1 MPNVAIHLRRILIVL
16 LAACGLSHADKTL
29 MWLTDW
35 YQGNLDS
42 VVITSVSIPHYGDTG
57 TAKDGYYY
65 GKTDLSLAR
74 TNAYAPFIKVNS
86 KVSNDGKPDSLK
98 VPKELARYW
107 YAQPNFNDG
116 NFKGGMVNVMLK
128 FQSFNHTYQ
137 QGPPAHIQ
145 LDKGTGTGQTGQLN
159 QGSSSKLG
167 FIDSCIDKYNSDT
180 LWMYAS
186 TSDSTISPGYVGN
199 SISCADHNPFFI
211 KVGTV
216 HVYNPWPGKS
226 LYIQQGG
233 QWYPLFADSG
243 RQGWQSTTL
252 WASASADTSFKVRIA
267 SGKPGTAG
275 STLLYLDASGISTSA
290 GGPTFD
296 FSSAPGSEQWII
308 PPTSSGTK
316 PKAVTKA
323 PIIKTVL
330 MIQRPNWNAS
340 GVRVLWKGYDSRFIA
355 GSTSYCSW
363 YSLALYDGIVPD
375 SIVLENP
382 VGDTLYGMNGLE
394 PTPAPLSSYKAWIPL
409 GQSVSQ
415 DTTWIVTNGPLAT
428 FPKSPNPS
436 TLKLCDTKTLAFSAY
451 DYADGSFM
459 VSGSKYFYAPFAET
473 NSGVVYPSGSSKGQS
488 TDNCPSAGGGATKG
502 LVLTTLNKLGR
513 PQWSGKIDCDIG
525 DTLSGPQNWFD
536 PLTISGTRVNA
547 YKCVPLALKLDQDD
561 GYYKYSS
568 GNFFPLSDDSDI
580 PSPYR
585 PGNNASDFHFA
596 MHAKASFEY
605 VRGLTFKFSGDDDVW
620 IFINKKL
627 ALDLGG
633 QHGPM
638 SGAIDLDKL
647 GLVEGKSYQFDMF
660 YCERH
665 QTGSNIGI
673 QTTMN
678 LVPIVEVNFD
688 TTASNTSKKDVLV
701 KTVETTTN
709 TSVCPEDG
717 ASTTQTTVAGRSA
730 VYLIYP
736 DGTQEAV
743 DSIKY
748 KDVGLAITDQFSH
761 ITIDTLKLQKSG
773 LFTQSGQYQILI
785 SMGTENYSIGFSIVT
800 RNIDAV
806 ATIYDRNGD
815 GRADSV
821 FVNGDGASPAFKG
834 AFQAVFHWADNTG
847 TADSVVVGADSLHSG
862 LGDSTASA
870 TFAPLPLRT
879 SCPPEGCTGLMG
891 RLWGLQSDTVKNR
904 IVELRDGI
912 APVADSAWLVYDTT
926 GTGMD
931 TLYVRASEAL
941 LRYAGSTAL
950 PAGDSTWAI
959 LGNSAVPRP
968 LAASGILSEA
978 LLAIPLDPATDP
990 VVASDSVRLGGYA
1003 ADLSG
1008 NAPGARS
1015 RWVPISAK
1023 PHLRAWMLD
1032 RDGDGMPDS
1041 VVLSA
1046 KGDLSSVDTLRV
1058 HWKTYDGIDTT
1069 LIVATPGGVS
1079 GGVKLPASTL
1089 QNATYCKG
1097 CTIDIVGAASLPASV
1112 PLADSVAPVPVK
1124 ATLITAGA
1132 SSPDT
1137 LEVIV
1142 SEGFKASGKDFV
1154 RLSSDSA
1161 GTQTTIP
1168 AAAILDAS
1176 ITGST
1181 LRLIVASGTLDV
1193 SQDWLRLT
1201 AGVQDSTGAT
1211 VGTLAKWVHLKIRP
1225 SGSASLFDADGD
1237 GRADSVFFTV
1247 RGSISSLNATTAT
1260 LSWKDVDGRTIH
1272 RTWPLGNST
1281 SGSFGLHPSDSTLW
1295 FPFGAT
1301 SCPGSNCT
1309 IALGDVEWPLQDSVA
1324 PVALSGRYSFGTG
1337 TAPDTLRVK
1346 LSETATGDYNNAHW
1360 MDFGAG
1366 TTLAATVKHSDGAV
1380 TGDTAVLLVTAANA
1394 PTQLVDHI
1402 RAVSGIR
1409 DAAGNAAQSGSAWA
1423 PLSYGVPPLS
1433 VTVKDPSGQGSPDQL
1448 VIRTTRTVPVAALAV
1463 DSISLAW
1470 SNGSGT
1476 DLDIRSL
1483 SLGSALLDSAAQ
1495 SWNLTLSKPLA
1506 TGATGCTLAG
1516 CGATAYGSSGSTP
1529 ATLVDSAAAVL
1540 LSAKLFYSLPE
1551 IARDTVV
1558 LQLSEPWTPADPAS
1572 SDPSSALAYL
1582 GSSAQIKDMTPMLDW
1597 SLSSDG
1603 RTLSLVIDTL
1613 HSNLLGTGD
1622 SAWLSPR
1629 SRDASGNR
1637 PASNSRRVPLI
1648 VGRHP
1653 AQLHISVWPPLLKN
1667 EGASAWNPPSEGT
1680 PEFEILTRPHNAGY
1694 PWTSVGTGSTTPIN
1708 DTAHVTGIKLTLN
1721 RPLTG
1726 ALYIFDQLGVA
1737 VNRFDLKD
1745 LAKLWGDSTTG
1756 TNDQT
1761 RDVWITWNGTDAHRS
1776 FVASGVYLLRLVA
1789 VVETEPGKTE
1799 LYNVLKKVGWSR
1811 K

>member
-1 MPNVAIHLRRILIVL
+1 MPNFAIHLRRTLVILLTV
-16 LAACGLSHADKTL
+16 CGLSHADKTL

-42 VVITSVSIPHYGDTG
+42 AVITSVSIPHYGDTG
-57 TAKDGYYY
+57 AAKDGFYY
-65 GKTDLSLAR
+65 GTSDLKLSQ
-74 TNAYAPFIKVNS
+74 TNAYAPPIKVNLN
-86 KVSNDGKPDSLK
+86 VSNVGKPDSLK
-98 VPKELARYW
+98 VPKELTRYW
-107 YAQPNFNDG
+107 YVQPGFNDG
-116 NFKGGMVNVMLK
+116 SFRGGMLNVLMQ
-128 FQSFNHTYQ
+128 FNSFSHTLSWDGKAMQ
-137 QGPPAHIQ
+137 IS
-145 LDKGTGTGQTGQLN
+145 KGTGTGQTGQLN
-159 QGSSSKLG
+159 QSSTDQPGL
-167 FIDSCIDKYNSDT
+167 IDNCIDKYNSDT
-180 LWMYAS
+180 IWMYAPS
-186 TSDSTISPGYVGN
+186 SDTTINQGYVQN
-199 SISCADHNPFFI
+199 SITCVDHNPFFM

-216 HVYNPWPGKS
+216 HVYNPWPGKN
-226 LYIQQGG
+226 LYVQQGG
-233 QWYPLFADSG
+233 RWLPLYADSG
-243 RQGWQSTTL
+243 RQGWQSTVI
-252 WASASADTSFKVRIA
+252 WADPRGDTSFKVRIA
-267 SGKPGTAG
+267 SGRPG
-275 STLLYLDASGISTSA
+275 STGVQYLDANGFSTSA
-290 GGPTFD
+290 TGPIFD
-296 FSSAPGSEQWII
+296 FSSAPKSEQWII
-308 PPTSSGTK
+308 PPTSSTAK
-316 PKAVTKA
+316 SVVVTKA
-323 PIIKTVL
+323 PPIKTIL

-340 GVRVLWKGYDSRFIA
+340 GVRVLWKGFDSRFIA
-355 GSTSYCSW
+355 GSTPYCNW
-363 YSLALYDGIVPD
+363 YSLTLYEGVVPD

-382 VGDTLYGMNGLE
+382 VGDSIYGMQNLAA
-394 PTPAPLSSYKAWIPL
+394 TPSPLTSYTGWIPL
-409 GQSVSQ
+409 KTNLAAG
-415 DTTWIVTNGPLAT
+415 DTTWLVTNAP
-428 FPKSPNPS
+428 FVVFQRPS
-436 TLKLCDTKTLAFSAY
+436 SANLSLCDTKTLAFSAY
-451 DYADGSFM
+451 DYAGGNIMDST
-459 VSGSKYFYAPFAET
+459 SKYFYPPFAET
-473 NSGVVYPSGSSKGQS
+473 KSGVYYKGAL
-488 TDNCPSAGGGATKG
+488 TDNCGGTKG
-502 LVLTTLNKLGR
+502 LVQNVLNSQGR
-513 PQWSGKIDCDIG
+513 PQWTGKVACDIG
-525 DTLSGPQNWFD
+525 DTLDGPQNWFD
-536 PLTISGTRVNA
+536 PLTINGTRVNA
-547 YKCVPLALKLDQDD
+547 YKCVPLNLKLALDN
-561 GYYKYSS
+561 GYYKFASS
-568 GNFFPLSDDSDI
+568 EFFPLDSFKTLSDGSTN
-580 PSPYR
+580 PAYQL
-585 PGNNASDFHFA
+585 GANNHNFHFA

-605 VRGLTFKFSGDDDVW
+605 VRGLTFKFTGDDDVW

-633 QHGPM
+633 QHNPM
-638 SGAIDLDKL
+638 NGTIDLDKL
-647 GLVEGKSYQFDMF
+647 GLTEGKSYQFDMF

-665 QTGSNIGI
+665 EMGSSIGI

-678 LVPIVEVNFD
+678 LVPTIDVVFD
-688 TTASNTSKKDVLV
+688 SAASSSSLQDIKV
-701 KTVETTTN
+701 KTIETTTN
-709 TSVCPEDG
+709 TSVCQEDG
-717 ASTTQTTVAGRSA
+717 ASTTQTTIPGRSA

-736 DGTQEAV
+736 DGTQESV
-743 DSIKY
+743 DSAKY
-748 KDVGLAITDQFSH
+748 KDAGLAITDQFSH
-761 ITIDTLKLQKSG
+761 IAIDTVKLQKSG
-773 LFTQSGQYQILI
+773 IFTQGGQYQILI
-785 SMGTENYSIGFSIVT
+785 TIGTETRTVLFSMVT

-806 ATIYDRNGD
+806 ATLYDRNGD

-834 AFQAVFHWADNTG
+834 AFQAVFHWADSTG
-847 TADSVVVGADSLHSG
+847 TADSVLVSADSLRSG

-879 SCPPEGCTGLMG
+879 SCPPEGCTGVMG
-891 RLWGLQSDTVKNR
+891 RLWGLQNDTVKNR

-931 TLYVRASEAL
+931 TLYVRASEPLFLKPIVLDTLNSTTGAAAIYGSSASPHL
-941 LRYAGSTAL
+941 LSGTGSVS
-950 PAGDSTWAI
+950 DS
-959 LGNSAVPRP
+959 V
-968 LAASGILSEA
+968 
-978 LLAIPLDPATDP
+978 LAIALSPATDP
-990 VVASDSVRLGGYA
+990 IASSDSVRLGFYVT
-1003 ADLSG
+1003 DLSG
-1008 NAPGARS
+1008 NAPGGRS

-1032 RDGDGMPDS
+1032 RDGDGTPDS
-1041 VVLSA
+1041 VAISA
-1046 KGDLSSVDTLRV
+1046 KGDLSSVETLRV

-1069 LIVATPGGVS
+1069 LIVATPSGVNGGI
-1079 GGVKLPASTL
+1079 KLPASTL

-1097 CTIDIVGAASLPASV
+1097 CTIDIVGAAGLPASV

-1137 LEVIV
+1137 LEVSV
-1142 SEGFKASGKDFV
+1142 SEGFKVSGKDFV

-1193 SQDWLRLT
+1193 SQDWLRLA

-1211 VGTLAKWVHLKIRP
+1211 VGILSKWVHLKIRP

-1237 GRADSVFFTV
+1237 GRADSVVFTV

-1260 LSWKDVDGRTIH
+1260 LSWKDVDGRTIQ

-1324 PVALSGRYSFGTG
+1324 PVALSGHYSFGAG
-1337 TAPDTLRVK
+1337 SAPDTLRVK
-1346 LSETATGDYNNAHW
+1346 LSE
-1360 MDFGAG
+1360 
-1366 TTLAATVKHSDGAV
+1366 AV
-1380 TGDTAVLLVTAANA
+1380 TGNFAIATWAQFGTPSVPSNTVLQSDAAVLGDTVILIVPVTSA
-1394 PTQLVDHI
+1394 PSLEVERV
-1402 RAVSGIR
+1402 RALSGIR
-1409 DAAGNAAQSGSAWA
+1409 DAFGNSSLGGPAWA
-1423 PLSYGVPPLS
+1423 PLSYGIPPYF
-1433 VTVKDPSGQGSPDQL
+1433 VTVKDSSGKGAPDH
-1448 VIRTTRTVPVAALAV
+1448 VIIRLLRSVPVTA
-1463 DSISLAW
+1463 
-1470 SNGSGT
+1470 
-1476 DLDIRSL
+1476 L
-1483 SLGSALLDSAAQ
+1483 SLDSVRVSWSHASGAELDSRTFPYDRTQ
-1495 SWNLTLSKPLA
+1495 HIHSTTIRLGKPFD

-1516 CGATAYGSSGSTP
+1516 CGATVYGPSGSAP

-1582 GSSAQIKDMTPMLDW
+1582 GSSAQLKDITPMLDW
-1597 SLSSDG
+1597 SPSSDG

-1613 HSNLLGTGD
+1613 HSNQLGAGD

-1629 SRDASGNR
+1629 SRDASGNH
-1637 PASNSRRVPLI
+1637 PALNTRHVPLVI
-1648 VGRHP
+1648 GRHP

-1694 PWTSVGTGSTTPIN
+1694 PWTSVGTGSTTPVN
-1708 DTAHVTGIKLTLN
+1708 DTAHVTGIQLTLN
-1721 RPLTG
+1721 RPITG

-1761 RDVWITWNGTDAHRS
+1761 RDVWIAWNGTDAHRS
-1776 FVASGVYLLRLVA
+1776 FVASGVYLLRIVA